1 MKRERSDVRFLMW
14 RKKVDLTLLRDGVT
28 PIPNWLVKQWDIELS
43 YALSDGVSEIVV
55 KFGHKYFGKIYRTTT
70 KKREQYKLF
79 VGEIVLKELQL
90 IYKYSYQRLVIDK
103 SKYETFEFLDIEFDS
118 RRKIFYLKDY
128 YVNK

>member
-55 KFGHKYFGKIYRTTT
+55 KFGHKYFGKIYRTTI

-103 SKYETFEFLDIEFDS
+103 SKYETFEFLDIEFDPPKRS
-118 RRKIFYLKDY
+118 FF
-128 YVNK
+128 